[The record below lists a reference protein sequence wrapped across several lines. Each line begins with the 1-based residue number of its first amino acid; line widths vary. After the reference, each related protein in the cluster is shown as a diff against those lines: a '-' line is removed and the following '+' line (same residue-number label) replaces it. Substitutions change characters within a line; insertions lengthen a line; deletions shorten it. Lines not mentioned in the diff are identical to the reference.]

1 LIKNQEYSNLPNMY
15 YVFIRQDLLKLLS
28 GKKKKVRILMNLNRQ
43 DKNGNLYKN
52 NKYILLNNDQIK
64 EGEDEFNNEFLR
76 KELNAKKVINYRYLY
91 N

>member
-1 LIKNQEYSNLPNMY
+1 MIKNQEYSNLPNMY

>member
-1 LIKNQEYSNLPNMY
+1 MY